1 MKRLKKIPKFKDED
15 AEREFWS
22 SADSTE
28 YLDWSKAQK
37 LVLPT
42 GMQTPSDRGKRGHL
56 AVAISIV
63 EEDDAY
69 VLFFDDLH
77 LNESAGRRTW
87 EHKKFVTTAVVPK
100 EKLQTMNFSTDE
112 MAGMGLTILG
122 SLKAMYDEQ
131 KS

>member
-1 MKRLKKIPKFKDED
+1 
-15 AEREFWS
+15 
-22 SADSTE
+22 
-28 YLDWSKAQK
+28 
-37 LVLPT
+37 
-42 GMQTPSDRGKRGHL
+42 MQPPSDRGKRGHL

-69 VLFFDDLH
+69 VFFFDDLR
-77 LNESAGRRTW
+77 LSDSTGQRTW
-87 EHKKFVTTAVVPK
+87 EHKKFVSTAVVPK

-122 SLKAMYDEQ
+122 SLKAMYGAK